1 MTRYA
6 KGTPESVI
14 KAMDAKFYGNKRDKT
29 MPLPKSKPPP
39 PRFSTHT
46 VNPIMRPTKDAVR
59 ELSRKEMIASMNP
72 RSLPPSPR
80 PQVQPKPRPQV
91 QPKPPRSQVV
101 PEKFA
106 AKMIKRIKNMP
117 DTGPYATGG
126 MAVKAVAKKKKK

>member
-1 MTRYA
+1 MTRYT

-29 MPLPKSKPPP
+29 MPQPKSKPP
-39 PRFSTHT
+39 RFSTFST
-46 VNPIMRPTKDAVR
+46 QALNPIMRPTKDAVR

-80 PQVQPKPRPQV
+80 PQVQPKP
-91 QPKPPRSQVV
+91 PRSQVV
-101 PEKFA
+101 PKKVAE
-106 AKMIKRIKNMP
+106 KMINRIKNTP
-117 DTGPYATGG
+117 ITGPYATGG